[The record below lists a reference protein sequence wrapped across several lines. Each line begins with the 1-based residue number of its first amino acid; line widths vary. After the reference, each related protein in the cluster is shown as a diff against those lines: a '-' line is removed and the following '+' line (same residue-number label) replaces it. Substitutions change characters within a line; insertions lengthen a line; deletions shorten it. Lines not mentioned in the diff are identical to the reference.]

1 MFTKG
6 VVTMIE
12 ETKGLTTAE
21 IKGLIDIRR
30 LKTFALANLSRSL
43 ILRYLLL
50 SESDELP
57 KADFIV
63 KIGLWLKI
71 SRREL
76 AK

>member
-6 VVTMIE
+6 VVTMME
-12 ETKGLTTAE
+12 ETKGLTAAE
-21 IKGLIDIRR
+21 IKGLINIRR
-30 LKTFALANLSRSL
+30 LKTFALANLPRSS
-43 ILRYLLL
+43 ILRDLLL
-50 SESDELP
+50 SEPDELP
-57 KADFIV
+57 KTDFIV

>member
-1 MFTKG
+1 MTKSLT
-6 VVTMIE
+6 VT
-12 ETKGLTTAE
+12 E

-30 LKTFALANLSRSL
+30 LKTFAYDNLPRSS
-43 ILRYLLL
+43 ILRDLLL
-50 SESDELP
+50 SEPDELP
-57 KADFIV
+57 KTEFMV